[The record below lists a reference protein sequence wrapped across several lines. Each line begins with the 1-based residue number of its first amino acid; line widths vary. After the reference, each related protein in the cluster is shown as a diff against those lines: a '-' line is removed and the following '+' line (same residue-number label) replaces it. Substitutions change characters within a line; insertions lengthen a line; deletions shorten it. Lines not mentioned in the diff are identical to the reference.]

1 MYEWFWIVCNAAGI
15 IEKRIRLCVCQRV
28 FQSERT
34 GNMFQVKWRYEIRA
48 SAKLEFL
55 GVYDRKGKWYD
66 FFSKSRNYVGSNLT
80 EESDNIFL
88 LVDTWKSREAYYEFI
103 DRKSVV

>member
-1 MYEWFWIVCNAAGI
+1 
-15 IEKRIRLCVCQRV
+15 
-28 FQSERT
+28 
-34 GNMFQVKWRYEIRA
+34 MFQVKWRYEIRA

-55 GVYDRKGKWYD
+55 GVYDKKGKWYD

-103 DRKSVV
+103 KDNENEYKELSNKYSRLYLKEERTVDSET

>member
-1 MYEWFWIVCNAAGI
+1 
-15 IEKRIRLCVCQRV
+15 
-28 FQSERT
+28 
-34 GNMFQVKWRYEIRA
+34 MFQVKWRYEIRA

-103 DRKSVV
+103 KDNENEYKELSNKYSRLYLKEERTVDSET